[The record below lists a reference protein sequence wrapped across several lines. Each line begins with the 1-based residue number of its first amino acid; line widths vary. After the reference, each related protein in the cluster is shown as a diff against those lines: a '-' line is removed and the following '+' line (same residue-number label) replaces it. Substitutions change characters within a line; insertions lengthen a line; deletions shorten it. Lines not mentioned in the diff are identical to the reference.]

1 LRNLGILH
9 HSRNVFS
16 PRSPQQRDKGRSGPA
31 ALAQLD
37 QIAEHVLC
45 RLAERQRD
53 EQRSRAANGVRASA
67 LPREEH

>member
-1 LRNLGILH
+1 M
-9 HSRNVFS
+9 HSGAV
-16 PRSPQQRDKGRSGPA
+16 PLTP
-31 ALAQLD
+31 AQLD

>member
-1 LRNLGILH
+1 VPIFIEELSAQVTM
-9 HSRNVFS
+9 HSGAV
-16 PRSPQQRDKGRSGPA
+16 PLTP
-31 ALAQLD
+31 AQLD
-37 QIAEHVLC
+37 QNAEHEQC